1 MFKKGFTLAEVLITL
16 VIIGVVATMTI
27 PTLNQN
33 IANKK
38 LETQTLKFYNQLI
51 AATTSAFAQN
61 PTGIVVT
68 DAFIRENFNVINVCD
83 SSNRDKCLG
92 SELGAAD
99 AVYNT
104 LNDGTTYNVTDIFPT
119 TSNIYVL
126 GDGSM
131 FRVSAGSP
139 STVVFDVNG
148 PATPNTYGRDLWKVA
163 VFSDGSIDN
172 PDVTPARRKT
182 ASPTALNYLVSKA
195 FERCQDGMKDESET
209 SMSDFCVQ
217 KVNKMFGNPGWSE
230 NVIKVIGIPSARA
243 ILNQCYAAGENGKPV
258 SSCFGHFMR
267 NNFKFDY

>member
-16 VIIGVVATMTI
+16 VIIGVIATMTI

-33 IANKK
+33 IANQK

-51 AATTSAFAQN
+51 SATTAALAHN
-61 PTGIVVT
+61 PMGISIN

-83 SSNRDKCLG
+83 SSNRNKCLG
-92 SELGAAD
+92 EEL
-99 AVYNT
+99 AVANATYNSLKDDVT
-104 LNDGTTYNVTDIFPT
+104 LNVTDMFPT

-126 GDGSM
+126 NDGSM
-131 FRVSAGSP
+131 FRVSEGSP
-139 STVVFDVNG
+139 SILVFDVNG
-148 PATPNTYGRDLWKVA
+148 PASPNTYGKDLWKVA
-163 VFSDGSIDN
+163 VFADGSVDN
-172 PDVTPARRKT
+172 PDVTPARRKS
-182 ASPTALNYLVSKA
+182 ASPAALNYLVSKA
-195 FERCQDGMKDESET
+195 FERCQAGDKDESET

-217 KVNKMFGNPGWSE
+217 KVNKMYGNPGWSE